1 VFFTD
6 EHDPTAT
13 LPKPRV
19 AEPLVPPRAPSS
31 AWGPVPVLPEAAAAA
46 AVVVVRPEAAAF
58 TTRRGEEADE
68 EQSAGGGGGGCE
80 VASVGSSS
88 CGEYEHS
95 PPPPIHVTVLC
106 PVSAPSGRT
115 PQGSA
120 WRATQ
125 GPAFSAKDPL

>member
-95 PPPPIHVTVLC
+95 PPPTAPC
-106 PVSAPSGRT
+106 DRPVPRVPPRGSM